1 LFADQVAA
9 KMTAENDT
17 YDRYRTGQVFG
28 PSAVN
33 SSDSEAE
40 AYPATSPKA
49 SDQLPKRN
57 KRKNFKPRCSN
68 VAAYSEAEALSDFA
82 ANDNINNNVRRRKT
96 LATRRLVVDARHSPM
111 DLSKN
116 NDSDSNSD
124 TDDYNDDDAAKIPS
138 SFSIHTLSKPHVAE
152 AGGAHPQVSD
162 MREYAMNTMREL
174 LGIYG
179 LTSEVA
185 ESISRQ
191 LPIAAFSS
199 GKCISRPFNAGR
211 VALKGVKSL
220 ESPGGRFIGAI
231 NRNGG
236 RKSTPLFCFPDLY
249 HCQRFFL
256 FLHPDKYSMR
266 GSKTQ
271 TATISLNTQNEAQNI
286 QKGVDISRLSNL
298 QRFKKESLFL
308 QKLIILTISI
318 IKITK

>member
-236 RKSTPLFCFPDLY
+236 RKSTPLFCFPDL
-249 HCQRFFL
+249 
-256 FLHPDKYSMR
+256 
-266 GSKTQ
+266 
-271 TATISLNTQNEAQNI
+271 
-286 QKGVDISRLSNL
+286 
-298 QRFKKESLFL
+298 
-308 QKLIILTISI
+308 
-318 IKITK
+318 